1 MAYKIILSLRTQ
13 NEIEKSIDYYAQH
26 SEDAPVNFI
35 ASLKKAYVNLSV
47 NPFQRLRYKKVR
59 AFQLENFPF
68 VLYFIINTTA
78 NTVKILSCF
87 HNKRNPD
94 KRP

>member
-13 NEIEKSIDYYAQH
+13 NEIEKSIDYYTLH
-26 SEDAPVNFI
+26 SEDAPINFI
-35 ASLKKAYVNLSV
+35 TSLKGAYNKLSI
-47 NPFQRLRYKKVR
+47 NPYERLRYKKIR
-59 AFQLENFPF
+59 ALQLEKFPF
-68 VLYFIINTTA
+68 VLYFIINTAT